1 MKEIIVA
8 SILFAVAILAFIM
21 SILSF
26 MEKGFL
32 FNNAFL
38 YASEQERKR
47 MDKKPYYRQ
56 SAVMFLL
63 ICLVFTLNG
72 FEVIFNI
79 DWLSYTAITI
89 IIIAVI
95 YAIISSI
102 IIEKRKK

>member
-38 YASEQERKR
+38 YASEQERKG

-102 IIEKRKK
+102 IIDKRKK